1 MGRSLSLSLLGP
13 GSSVMVR
20 RLDLVL
26 SNGAGSASKLIWQ
39 AGLAQGMPALAAFP
53 TIATGMFKAP
63 SLSPD
68 IWDQRLLLGL
78 S

>member
-1 MGRSLSLSLLGP
+1 
-13 GSSVMVR
+13 MVR

-68 IWDQRLLLGL
+68 IWDQRLLLGSEL
-78 S
+78 KHFITVGREEGIL